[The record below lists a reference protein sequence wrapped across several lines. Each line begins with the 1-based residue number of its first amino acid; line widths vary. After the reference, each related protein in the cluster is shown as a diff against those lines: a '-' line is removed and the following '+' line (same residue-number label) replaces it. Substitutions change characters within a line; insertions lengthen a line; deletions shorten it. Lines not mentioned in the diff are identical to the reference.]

1 MVENGPVSKHFAID
15 VEDFSR
21 FLPGREAPVWWAI
34 VGLILIEMA
43 VVSAFVMSY
52 FYLQMQHDPWPPAET
67 PVPDVVLP
75 TWSLIVMLSSCFTM
89 YRAGRAINKDRV
101 RAFYLY
107 TFASVGLACVVLL
120 IRWQKFE
127 KLEFRW
133 DENVYGSF
141 VWTLSGFHFIHV
153 VSAAI
158 GTLVIAVLGTL
169 GYFNKKRQ
177 IGVVVDTLY
186 WNFVAIAWIPFY
198 LALYWAPRWFG

>member
-1 MVENGPVSKHFAID
+1 MAEQTTIPKRFVID
-15 VEDFSR
+15 AEPLSR
-21 FLPGREAPVWWAI
+21 FLPGREAQIWWGI
-34 VGLILIEMA
+34 VGLILIEMT
-43 VVSAFVMSY
+43 VVSAFVISY
-52 FYLQMQHDPWPPAET
+52 FYIQMQHDPWPPAET

-75 TWSLIVMLSSCFTM
+75 TWSLIVMLSSCITM
-89 YRAGRAINKDRV
+89 YLAGRAIDQDRV

-107 TFASVGLACVVLL
+107 TFVSVFLACVVLL
-120 IRWQKFE
+120 IRWKKFE

-133 DENVYGSF
+133 DDNVYGSM

-158 GTLVIAVLGTL
+158 GTFVIAVLGTL

-198 LALYWAPRWFG
+198 LALYWAPRWF